1 MIALTID
8 GRQVSVPPG
17 TTVLEAA
24 QWLGIRIPTLCHV
37 PGIEPAASCFVCAVQ
52 IAGRRTLSPSC
63 AMPVAEGM
71 VVSTDSQD
79 VRTARQMALELLL
92 SDHAGECVAPCAAQC
107 PAGLDIPG
115 FVHGI
120 ATGDHRH
127 AMQVIGDRL
136 ALPGSLG
143 RICPRLCEQGCR
155 RCDLDQ
161 GLAIGA
167 LHRYAADQDRTSA
180 KPYLPPRAPA
190 TGRTV
195 AIVGAGPA
203 GLAAAWYLLQKG
215 HACTLF
221 DAHPLPGGML
231 RYGIPAYRLPKDAL
245 DAEIAG
251 LRTLGAQFRMGSRWG
266 EDFTLAG
273 LREVHDAIFVAIGA
287 QHAQELR
294 CPGEEHALSGI
305 AFLDQV
311 AHGNPPPLGTDVL
324 VLGGGNT
331 AVDCA
336 RSAVRLGARSVR
348 ILYRRSRQE
357 MPCLMQEVEAAE
369 AEGVHIDLLV
379 APLRLERNLPGR
391 DLSLDRKGV
400 PHGPGRTT
408 KENQGGAPSGPLG
421 PGPEGDPEPQA
432 GPPAEGRTGAGCPLG
447 PTDQGPAPHS
457 DFRGVPMDLRPTEL
471 AEDGAAAPGGIS
483 NLDRDFRGAVPLPH
497 ALGLQLTCQRM
508 TLGEPDASGR
518 RRPVPVEGS
527 DFTLVCSTVI
537 AAIGQ
542 SVELALAGR
551 EGLRVTA
558 WGIAV
563 EAHTLAT
570 NLPGVFAGGDAVLGA
585 DLAVRA
591 VAAGRIAAS
600 SIHQY
605 LTGQAVTG
613 EPAMAAIA
621 MQPVDDAERAA
632 IFRAI
637 ESAARV
643 RTTEIPLERRLASFD
658 EVEHALP
665 HQDALREARRC
676 LSCGC
681 RKADCCLVRSLATEY
696 AVDVYRFAGQRRRFS
711 QDVSHPEIVYEP
723 GKCIG
728 CDACVRLAAAAGEE
742 LGLAMIGRGFDV
754 TVAVPF
760 GRPLSEGLRHAAQIC
775 AAACPT
781 GALALRTAR
790 SCDACSLSCPG

>member
-1 MIALTID
+1 M
-8 GRQVSVPPG
+8 
-17 TTVLEAA
+17 
-24 QWLGIRIPTLCHV
+24 CHV

-52 IAGRRTLSPSC
+52 IEGRRTLSPSC

-71 VVSTDSQD
+71 VIATDSED
-79 VRTARQMALELLL
+79 VRSARKMALELLL
-92 SDHAGECVAPCAAQC
+92 SDHAGECVAPCAARC

-115 FVHGI
+115 FVHAIATQGI
-120 ATGDHRH
+120 ATGDNRH

-155 RCDLDQ
+155 RCELDQ

-167 LHRYAADQDRTSA
+167 LHRYAADRDRASA
-180 KPYLPPRAPA
+180 APYLPPRAPA
-190 TGRTV
+190 TGRAV

-203 GLAAAWYLLQKG
+203 GLAAAWYLLRKG

-245 DAEIAG
+245 DAEIGAI
-251 LRTLGAQFRMGSRWG
+251 RTLGARFRMGALWG
-266 EDFTLAG
+266 EDFTLAE
-273 LREVHDAIFVAIGA
+273 LRGVYDAVFVAIGA
-287 QHAQELR
+287 QHAQGLR
-294 CPGEEHALSGI
+294 CPGEENALAGVE
-305 AFLDQV
+305 FLERV
-311 AHGNPPPLGTDVL
+311 ANGNPPALGSDVV

-336 RSAVRLGARSVR
+336 RSAVRLGARNVR

-357 MPCLMQEVEAAE
+357 MPCLMAEVEAAE
-369 AEGVHIDLLV
+369 AEGVHVDLLV
-379 APLRLERNLPGR
+379 APLSLEVVGQTGGRPLPDGR
-391 DLSLDRKGV
+391 GS
-400 PHGPGRTT
+400 H
-408 KENQGGAPSGPLG
+408 
-421 PGPEGDPEPQA
+421 
-432 GPPAEGRTGAGCPLG
+432 
-447 PTDQGPAPHS
+447 
-457 DFRGVPMDLRPTEL
+457 
-471 AEDGAAAPGGIS
+471 AAIRAATVRERS
-483 NLDRDFRGAVPLPH
+483 NLV
-497 ALGLQLTCQRM
+497 LTCQRM

-527 DFTLVCSTVI
+527 DFALGCSTVI

-542 SVELALAGR
+542 SVERALAER

-558 WGIAV
+558 WGIAA
-563 EAHTLAT
+563 EAQTLAT
-570 NLPGVFAGGDAVLGA
+570 NLPGVFVGGDAVLGA

-591 VAAGRIAAS
+591 VAAGRIAAA

-613 EPAMAAIA
+613 EPAIAGIA

-643 RTTEIPLERRLASFD
+643 RTAEIPMERRLASFD
-658 EVEHALP
+658 EVEHGLP
-665 HQDALREARRC
+665 PQDAAREARRC

-696 AVDVYRFAGQRRRFS
+696 DVDVHRFAGQRRRFS
-711 QDVSHPEIVYEP
+711 QDVSHPEIIYEP
-723 GKCIG
+723 GKCIS
-728 CDACVRLAAAAGEE
+728 CDACVRLAATAGEE

-760 GRPLSEGLRHAAQIC
+760 GRPLSEGLRHTAQQC